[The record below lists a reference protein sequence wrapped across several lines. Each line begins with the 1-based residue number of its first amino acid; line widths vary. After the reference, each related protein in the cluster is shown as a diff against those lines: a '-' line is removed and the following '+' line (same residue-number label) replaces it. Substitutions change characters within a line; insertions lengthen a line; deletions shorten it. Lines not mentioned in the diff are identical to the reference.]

1 MENNIFNILIQ
12 YTGDNDL
19 KKFIQNYKDKDEF
32 IDEKI
37 IRDIVIQI
45 CKGLKEIHDNKII
58 HRDLTPDNI
67 FIDKN
72 NKIKIGDFGISK
84 ITTTSKN
91 YAKTQIGKFHY
102 LAPEIDKGLKYNN
115 KVDIYS
121 LGCIIYEL
129 FTLN

>member
-1 MENNIFNILIQ
+1 MENDIFNILME
-12 YTGDNDL
+12 YVGDNDL
-19 KKFIQNYKDKDEF
+19 KKFIQNYKDKDEY

-67 FIDKN
+67 FIDET

-84 ITTTSKN
+84 IITTYQR
-91 YAKTQIGKFHY
+91 YAKTQIGKSHY
-102 LAPEIDKGLKYNN
+102 LAP
-115 KVDIYS
+115 
-121 LGCIIYEL
+121 
-129 FTLN
+129 